1 MDRFRIGADC
11 GRSSLVDL
19 GIMEETPLEVFT
31 DEVALV
37 AEPVDSHSNES
48 VPLSPRLLLI

>member
-1 MDRFRIGADC
+1 MDKLRIGADC
-11 GRSSLVDL
+11 GRSSLVEI
-19 GIMEETPLEVFT
+19 GIREEARLEVFT

-37 AEPVDSHSNES
+37 AEPVDSHSKES